1 MKITR
6 IGVPFTILVLLLVG
20 FTYSS
25 LSSASGGGNSL
36 VYEQNVAKTQV
47 QIKTTV
53 QDEPQLC
60 HLASKSDAKLASLS
74 VTAVLGQEQGEPQQP
89 EGDKRCERP
98 DPNGDPNVGGTDPD
112 KIGCLCERKCING
125 KPSENYEN
133 DKRCKVHCK
142 PDHCDCP
149 DPCPKT

>member
-1 MKITR
+1 VKITR
-6 IGVPFTILVLLLVG
+6 IGAPFTLLVILLVG
-20 FTYSS
+20 LTYSS
-25 LSSASGGGNSL
+25 SSSARVGNSL
-36 VYEQNVAKTQV
+36 VYGQSVAKTQI
-47 QIKTTV
+47 QTSTTA

-60 HLASKSDAKLASLS
+60 HLASKSNARLALS
-74 VTAVLGQEQGEPQQP
+74 NTTSILGQEQQQP

-98 DPNGDPNVGGTDPD
+98 DPNGDPNVGGTDPN